1 MASLKAATIMNFIPL
16 KYCRILLGYFLL
28 WPVISSAT
36 QLPTTV
42 EIIRPSI
49 VAIGTVMPTRS
60 PKAQFMGTG
69 FVVGDGRHII
79 TNHHV
84 VPEILEYS
92 KMETLAIFE
101 GRGKEAKAHKAKVVA
116 KDDIHD
122 LALLAIEGKPLP
134 ALKLGQTANV
144 REGELYAFTGFPIG
158 MVLGLHPV
166 THRGIVSAITPI
178 VIPALNARQLEVK
191 HIRRM
196 KDPFNV
202 FQLDATAYPGNSGSP
217 LYAIDT
223 GQVVGVVNSVL
234 VKDTKESALKSPT
247 GISYAIPVKYVRQL
261 LDKIK

>member
-1 MASLKAATIMNFIPL
+1 MIMNLL
-16 KYCRILLGYFLL
+16 KYSKMACHLIML
-28 WPVISSAT
+28 WPLTSIAAE
-36 QLPTTV
+36 LPDTV
-42 EIIRPSI
+42 DLIRPGV
-49 VAIGTVMPTRS
+49 VAIGTIMPTRS

-84 VPEILEYS
+84 VPEVINHARR
-92 KMETLAIFE
+92 ETLAIFE
-101 GRGKEAKAHKAKVVA
+101 GRGEQTRGHQAKVVA
-116 KDDIHD
+116 KDEIHD
-122 LALLAIEGKPLP
+122 LALLAITGEPLP
-134 ALKLGQTANV
+134 ALKLGDTSTV

-158 MVLGLHPV
+158 MVLGLYPV
-166 THRGIVSAITPI
+166 THRGIISAITPI

-196 KDPFNV
+196 EDPFNV

-223 GQVVGVVNSVL
+223 GHVVGVVNSVL
-234 VKDTKESALKSPT
+234 VKNTKESALTSPT
-247 GISYAIPVKYVRQL
+247 GISYAIPVKYIRQL